1 MAEIKEIKAISQCS
15 NSQTG
20 TESHRNGCEAPSCS
34 VKCVHRKMK
43 FLEKKYTPNP
53 GRHKP
58 ADGLKS
64 TVSRSRLNRFL

>member
-1 MAEIKEIKAISQCS
+1 MAEIKEIKPISQCS

-43 FLEKKYTPNP
+43 FLEKKIRP
-53 GRHKP
+53 
-58 ADGLKS
+58 KS
-64 TVSRSRLNRFL
+64 RKT